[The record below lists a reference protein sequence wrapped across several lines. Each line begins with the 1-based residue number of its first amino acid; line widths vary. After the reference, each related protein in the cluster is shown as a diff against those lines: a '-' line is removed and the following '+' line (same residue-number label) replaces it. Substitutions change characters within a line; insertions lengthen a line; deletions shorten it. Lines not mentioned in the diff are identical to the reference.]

1 MTTCGDI
8 TAPMNKLKQIDV
20 YGVPLRC
27 WCSEFCKKLGGQ
39 IGEMVDRVVM
49 VKDGT
54 RSFPVRLKENSEL
67 VTIDWFSPDD
77 GCQNEGDK
85 FVENVRISGTK
96 DKKEPSNNRKA
107 LETGNGRYDK
117 NHLFR
122 KYEDRDRDREKEVD
136 GRKALDKGKAGWI
149 RKTKKKPL
157 LYPSCKNCEDGY
169 WVVFETKYLMEADE
183 NTEDGESEQ
192 EQNRKEAHDEQGLS
206 ICMELNTN
214 KERLKSVIMA
224 KESGM
229 ERRSGGDNHASRTD
243 KQSPNLQ
250 PKSHSMKTRRSSTRV
265 SEKEGAGKINRGKKV
280 IWNLEEEIAKV
291 IGNGVALGIKVEN
304 GD

>member
-54 RSFPVRLKENSEL
+54 RSFP
-67 VTIDWFSPDD
+67 
-77 GCQNEGDK
+77 NEGDT

-96 DKKEPSNNRKA
+96 DKKEPSNNIK
-107 LETGNGRYDK
+107 ESEMGNGRYDK

-122 KYEDRDRDREKEVD
+122 KYEDRDRDRDRDRDKDKEVD
-136 GRKALDKGKAGWI
+136 GRKALDKGKASWI

-169 WVVFETKYLMEADE
+169 WVVFKTKYLMEADE
-183 NTEDGESEQ
+183 NTEDGEVRSPS
-192 EQNRKEAHDEQGLS
+192 NS
-206 ICMELNTN
+206 
-214 KERLKSVIMA
+214 
-224 KESGM
+224 ESGS
-229 ERRSGGDNHASRTD
+229 RSDNSR
-243 KQSPNLQ
+243 
-250 PKSHSMKTRRSSTRV
+250 
-265 SEKEGAGKINRGKKV
+265 ACI
-280 IWNLEEEIAKV
+280 LE
-291 IGNGVALGIKVEN
+291 
-304 GD
+304 

>member
-67 VTIDWFSPDD
+67 VTIDW
-77 GCQNEGDK
+77 NEGDT
-85 FVENVRISGTK
+85 FVENVRISGTR
-96 DKKEPSNNRKA
+96 DKKEPSNNIK
-107 LETGNGRYDK
+107 ESEMGNGRYDK

-122 KYEDRDRDREKEVD
+122 KYKDRDRDRDKEKEVD
-136 GRKALDKGKAGWI
+136 GRKALDKGKASWI

-157 LYPSCKNCEDGY
+157 LYPSCKNYEDGY
-169 WVVFETKYLMEADE
+169 WVVFKTKYLMEADE
-183 NTEDGESEQ
+183 NTKDGEVRSPS
-192 EQNRKEAHDEQGLS
+192 NS
-206 ICMELNTN
+206 
-214 KERLKSVIMA
+214 
-224 KESGM
+224 ESGS
-229 ERRSGGDNHASRTD
+229 RSDNSKAC
-243 KQSPNLQ
+243 
-250 PKSHSMKTRRSSTRV
+250 
-265 SEKEGAGKINRGKKV
+265 I
-280 IWNLEEEIAKV
+280 LE
-291 IGNGVALGIKVEN
+291 
-304 GD
+304 